1 MKKITGIYLAAGKS
15 TRMQESKLHLPAG
28 KHSLGSMALK
38 QALLS
43 KLDSTV
49 IVTRS
54 GADIEWIAP
63 ELYHGN
69 WKTKWKTIESEHAEK
84 GQAYSLKSGIEE
96 AEAGGADAIVVL
108 LADQPFVTAERINQL
123 ISTCGKHLQ
132 DYAALERLQP
142 PLLLEKQLFPRLKQL
157 EGDEGARNF
166 LRRDTSL
173 RGTFLASTNDL
184 LFYDIDTKEDYQWL
198 LQKVP
203 S

>member
-28 KHSLGSMALK
+28 KYSLGSIALK

-43 KLDSTV
+43 NLDSTV
-49 IVTRS
+49 IVTRP

-69 WKTKWKTIESEHAEK
+69 WKTIESEHAEK
-84 GQAYSLKSGIEE
+84 GQAYSLQSGIEE
-96 AEAGGADAIVVL
+96 AEAGGADAVVVL
-108 LADQPFVTAERINQL
+108 LADQPFVTAERINKL

-132 DYAALERLQP
+132 DYAALDRLQP

-157 EGDEGARNF
+157 EGDEGARYI
-166 LRRDTSL
+166 LRCDTSL
-173 RGTFLASTNDL
+173 RGTFLSSANDS

-198 LQKVP
+198 LQTVP